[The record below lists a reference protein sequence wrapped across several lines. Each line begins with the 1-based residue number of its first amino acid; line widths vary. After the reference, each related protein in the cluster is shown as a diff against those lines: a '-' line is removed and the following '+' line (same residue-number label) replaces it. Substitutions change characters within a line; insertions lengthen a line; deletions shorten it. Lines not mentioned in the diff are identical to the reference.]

1 VNKKLKS
8 MQQKVNLE
16 DIFTGKLRKPEKQPI
31 KPSTIKKSQA
41 KEQYNSTTK
50 HKIFLIS

>member
-1 VNKKLKS
+1 

-16 DIFTGKLRKPEKQPI
+16 DIFTGKLRKPEKQLF

-41 KEQYNSTTK
+41 KDQHTT
-50 HKIFLIS
+50 